1 MPKLKTHKGTKKR
14 VRVTGSGKL
23 VREHAFTHH
32 KLSHK
37 SAGRK
42 RNNSGTHK
50 VSTGDKN
57 SVKRALGI

>member
-23 VREHAFTHH
+23 MRERAFMHH
-32 KLSHK
+32 NLSGK

-42 RNNSGTHK
+42 RNNSGAHK
-50 VSTGDKN
+50 LNANDKN
-57 SVKRALGI
+57 NVKRVLGI